1 MILISF
7 PFCLLILKARWTD
20 VSYDVSKNKRFAMF
34 YSDISISKGPKV
46 LIWPFFFLIRR
57 LLLALVM
64 VVCNETL
71 ILQVMTMVG
80 QVVAAVILLGHI

>member
-1 MILISF
+1 MFSF
-7 PFCLLILKARWTD
+7 PFCLLILKARWID
-20 VSYDVSKNKRFAMF
+20 VSNDVSKGKRFAKF

-46 LIWPFFFLIRR
+46 FIWPFFFLARR
-57 LLLALVM
+57 LLLAFVM

-80 QVVAAVILLGHI
+80 QVVAAVILIGHI